1 MRSTVDRIRS
11 AGRGARRAAD
21 RADELWEQLAA
32 SVRAIPER
40 EYERRRRAGRLRG
53 HSTDSTHPPTR
64 LRRERLLTV
73 EPARAGGPAC
83 AGRERRIAAE
93 LADVC
98 AEVARRI
105 VRDGFDTTA

>member
-1 MRSTVDRIRS
+1 MRSTVNRIRS
-11 AGRGARRAAD
+11 AGRGTRRAAD
-21 RADELWEQLAA
+21 RADELWQQLAA
-32 SVRAIPER
+32 SVRAIPEH

-53 HSTDSTHPPTR
+53 HSIDSTHPPTH

-73 EPARAGGPAC
+73 EPARAGVLAY

-93 LADVC
+93 RADVR

-105 VRDGFDTTA
+105 IRDGFDTTA